1 MEKEG
6 LIGESLRMIES
17 ARDELKKYYEDKD
30 PTHVRQASEKGW
42 SAVALTTDY
51 LFARLGV
58 IEYVQSRIPE
68 RSKSWHLF
76 THERRALLRELG
88 KHIDAVKELETKFG
102 YFAYNLHGWGFYEGA
117 IEADELKEMLSEVE
131 EYVNMIRE
139 ILPEL
144 ERRKGELYPILI
156 KRLEARWK
164 VDEELAKQRQKLME
178 KYLKG
183 S

>member
-6 LIGESLRMIES
+6 LIGESLRMIGS
-17 ARDELKKYYEDKD
+17 ARDELKKYYEDRD
-30 PTHVRQASEKGW
+30 PTHIRQASEKGW

-76 THERRALLRELG
+76 THERRALLRELR
-88 KHIDAVKELETKFG
+88 KHIDAARELETKFG
-102 YFAYNLHGWGFYEGA
+102 YFAYNLHAWGFYEGA
-117 IEADELKEMLSEVE
+117 IDVDDLKEMLSEVE
-131 EYVNMIRE
+131 EYVNEIRG

-144 ERRKGELYPILI
+144 ERRKEELYPILI
-156 KRLEARWK
+156 KGLEARWK
-164 VDEELAKQRQKLME
+164 TDEELARQRQKLME
-178 KYLKG
+178 KYLKD